1 MAAGA
6 VVVALSRFSPGEC
19 MSFDV
24 LDEHEQGELVQKWLR
39 ENALSIA
46 IGVALGLVLI
56 FGWQQWKTHR
66 AHHAAE
72 AAAQYQALTD
82 AVDAKHEDDVGK
94 IADTLRKD
102 FPESAYAVFAA
113 MTQADA
119 AARKNDLAGAA
130 SALEWAQQHA
140 GATSLKSLATLR
152 LARVKL
158 AQGDA
163 DAAIKLADGVPKDD
177 YAALA
182 GELRGDALAKLGH
195 ADAARTAYQDALSHL
210 DPQAPNRN
218 FVQMKLDDLAAAPT
232 PATAPAKETVGS

>member
-1 MAAGA
+1 
-6 VVVALSRFSPGEC
+6 

-46 IGVALGLVLI
+46 VGVALGLVLI
-56 FGWQQWKTHR
+56 FGWQQWKAHR
-66 AHHAAE
+66 AQHSAD

-82 AVDAKHEDDVGK
+82 AVEAKHEDDVGK
-94 IADTLRKD
+94 IADVLRKD

-119 AARKNDLAGAA
+119 AAKKNDLAGAA
-130 SALEWAQQHA
+130 GSLEWAQQHA
-140 GATSLKSLATLR
+140 GASSLKSLASLR

-163 DAAIKLADGVPKDD
+163 DASLKLLDGVSKDD

-182 GELRGDALAKLGH
+182 GEIRGDALAKLGRP
-195 ADAARTAYQDALSHL
+195 DAARAAYQDALSHL
-210 DPQAPNRN
+210 DPQAGNRN
-218 FVQMKLDDLAAAPT
+218 FVQMKLDDLAAAP
-232 PATAPAKETVGS
+232 AAAPVQEKSGS